1 MINIRS
7 FVDIDRR

>member
-1 MINIRS
+1 MIDIRS